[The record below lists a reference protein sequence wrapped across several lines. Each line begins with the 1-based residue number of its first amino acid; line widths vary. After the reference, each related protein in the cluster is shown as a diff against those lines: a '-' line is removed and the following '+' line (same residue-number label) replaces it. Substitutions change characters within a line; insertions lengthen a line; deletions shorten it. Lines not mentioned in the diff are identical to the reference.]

1 MAYLALSFALTGLD
15 PEVAEA
21 VCFDAGALCVTFSD
35 AQHDPLR
42 AHAGD
47 AGAVL
52 EPQRGEVRLW
62 RDTEVQVL
70 YDAEHAEP
78 ALLARLAAALGIDS
92 ARLRAHSLPDRVW
105 EREWLRDFHALQFGQ
120 RLWVC
125 PRHES
130 VTQGDAVVVRLDPGL
145 AFGTGS
151 HPSTAMC
158 LEWLDGA
165 ALHGREVIDYGC
177 GSGVLAIA
185 ALKLGA
191 RRAYA
196 YDHDPQ
202 ALLATRDNAADNA
215 VAQRLVLC
223 ELPAQLPA
231 HCDVLLANI
240 LSESLLALRA
250 ELTARVLQGGV
261 LLLSGLL
268 YAQEAEVAAC
278 YAACFDMKLRMRRD
292 GWSTLQG
299 LRR

>member
-1 MAYLALSFALTGLD
+1 M
-15 PEVAEA
+15 
-21 VCFDAGALCVTFSD
+21 
-35 AQHDPLR
+35 
-42 AHAGD
+42 
-47 AGAVL
+47 
-52 EPQRGEVRLW
+52 RLW